1 MRHDD
6 TWTPAQQRAALRPGN
21 ANISHSQQVPVQPM
35 MTRLK
40 PILDGGRYFEGPRWH
55 AGRLWFVDCLER
67 TLLSLDASG
76 ECQQHAKF
84 ENDTPC
90 GLGVL
95 PDGKLVVLTMFRK
108 RLMTYA
114 DGQLSLYADLSGIAK
129 GTIDDMIV
137 DGLGRAYVGDLGF
150 DLPPPPDRGAVGR
163 IILVM
168 PDGQTRVVAEGLRFP
183 NGIAVSADNGRLV
196 VAEMD
201 GEGLA
206 EYDIEADGALRF
218 RRRFGNMKDPD
229 GICLDHEGAVWVAS
243 FQEDAFIRLDRDG
256 REVRRIEVP
265 GRRAIA
271 CVLGGPVRQTLF
283 CLSAATTHEELRQ
296 GKSSARIDAIEVAI
310 PGAGYP

>member
-1 MRHDD
+1 
-6 TWTPAQQRAALRPGN
+6 
-21 ANISHSQQVPVQPM
+21 M
-35 MTRLK
+35 MTKIK
-40 PILDGGRYFEGPRWH
+40 PVRVLDGGRYFEGPRWH
-55 AGRLWFVDCLER
+55 AGRLWFVDCMNR
-67 TLLSLDASG
+67 TLLSLAPSG
-76 ECQQHAKF
+76 ECQQHAKL
-84 ENDTPC
+84 EDDTPC

-114 DGQLSLYADLSGIAK
+114 DGRVSLYADLSGIAK

-163 IILVM
+163 IILVT
-168 PDGQTRVVAEGLRFP
+168 PDGGARVVADGLRFP
-183 NGIAVSADNGRLV
+183 NGIAISADNSRLV

-201 GEGLA
+201 GGCLA
-206 EYDIEADGALRF
+206 EYDIEADGGLNF
-218 RRRFGNMKDPD
+218 RRRFGSMKSPD

-243 FQEDAFIRLDRDG
+243 FDEDAFIRLDRDG
-256 REVRRIEVP
+256 RELRRIEVP

-271 CVLGGPVRQTLF
+271 CALGGPGRRTLF
-283 CLSAATTHEELRQ
+283 CLSAATSYAELRQ
-296 GKSSARIDAIEVAI
+296 GKSSASIDAVDVEI

>member
-1 MRHDD
+1 M
-6 TWTPAQQRAALRPGN
+6 
-21 ANISHSQQVPVQPM
+21 
-35 MTRLK
+35 K

-55 AGRLWFVDCLER
+55 SGRLWFVDCMDR
-67 TLLSLDASG
+67 TLLSLDPSG
-76 ECQQHAKF
+76 ACEQHAKF
-84 ENDTPC
+84 EDDTPC

-150 DLPPPPDRGAVGR
+150 DLPPPPDRGSVGR

-168 PDGQTRVVAEGLRFP
+168 PDGETRIVADGLRFP
-183 NGIAVSADNGRLV
+183 NGIAVSADNRRLV

-201 GEGLA
+201 GECLA
-206 EYDIEADGALRF
+206 EYDIEADGGLKF
-218 RRRFGNMKDPD
+218 RRRFGNMKSPD
-229 GICLDHEGAVWVAS
+229 GICLDQDEAVWVAS
-243 FQEDAFIRLDRDG
+243 FDEDAFIRVNRDG
-256 REVRRIEVP
+256 RELQRIEVP

-271 CVLGGPVRQTLF
+271 CVLGGPDRRTLF
-283 CLSAATTHEELRQ
+283 CLSAMTSPEQLRQ
-296 GKSSARIDAIEVAI
+296 RQSSARIDVVDVEI